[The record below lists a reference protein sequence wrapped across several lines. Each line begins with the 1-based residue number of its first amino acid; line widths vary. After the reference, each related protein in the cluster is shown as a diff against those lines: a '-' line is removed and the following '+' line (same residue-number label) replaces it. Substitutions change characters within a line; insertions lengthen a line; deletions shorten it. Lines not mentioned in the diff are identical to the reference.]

1 MSMDKTYAVF
11 GLGRYGSAVARE
23 LAAHGADV
31 LGVDMNET
39 RADDAAEYLPLC
51 KCADVTDPD
60 VIKRLGIANVDTVI
74 VAMASHMEASIMA
87 TMLCKEAGVSTVIV
101 KCQSDVHGKILTRV
115 GADRVVFPES
125 ESGMR
130 LAKNLLS
137 SGFIDMAE
145 LSDRVSVVEI
155 PCRSEWV
162 GKTLA
167 QLRLRD
173 KYRINVIAVC
183 RGERVDIAIDPTAPI
198 AADMRLIVV
207 ADTDKLKKLR

>member
-1 MSMDKTYAVF
+1 MSISKTYAVF
-11 GLGRYGSAVARE
+11 GLGRYGSAVAQE
-23 LAAHGADV
+23 LTAHGADV
-31 LGVDMNET
+31 LGVEINEA
-39 RADDAAEYLPLC
+39 RADEAAAFLPLC

-60 VIKRLGIANVDTVI
+60 VIERLGIANIDTVV

-101 KCQSDVHGKILTRV
+101 KCQSDMHGKILSRV

-155 PCRSEWV
+155 PCRREWV

-173 KYRINVIAVC
+173 KYQINVIAVC
-183 RGERVDIAIDPTAPI
+183 RGDRVDIAVDPAAPI

-207 ADTDKLKKLR
+207 ADTAKLKKLR